1 MSKKHGNKDYY
12 QILLDPHRS
21 KFIQQFADEKG
32 IKSNAYIRNIIYEH
46 FEKSLP
52 KYIYKEADAKDKA
65 AWQASVSNRIKAR
78 KNKKEIS

>member
-46 FEKSLP
+46 LEKVFPSIFTRRLTLKIKLLGKLQSLTG
-52 KYIYKEADAKDKA
+52 
-65 AWQASVSNRIKAR
+65 
-78 KNKKEIS
+78 